1 MRIEDVKSVVQS
13 ATTTASTLP
22 DLKNITTEA
31 IASALELSRNTTS
44 QYLNELLKQHSVIQ
58 VKSRP
63 TYFADREA
71 FSNQFFTP
79 RLDVYASLDELM
91 AEQASKD
98 NVFRSFI
105 GSDQSMKED
114 IDHIKTALAYPP
126 AGLPFILSGSTG
138 VGKSYLAELSYKY
151 CVQSGIL
158 KPNAPFLT
166 LNCAQ
171 YYHNPELLSSNLFG
185 YTKGAFT
192 GATTDM
198 PGLLESA
205 DGGILFLDECHRL
218 DPESQEKL
226 FAFMDTGTFM
236 RMGDTQKPRKA
247 TVRLVFATTE
257 NLQETFLQTF
267 MRRIPI
273 AVKIPDLNDR
283 SKIELRC
290 HIYMAFL
297 NEAQRLNRTLSVSPW
312 IINRLYN
319 LRYKANIG
327 ELRTSVRIICA
338 HVFSEDRQDQTLTV
352 STENIG
358 NGLLTNLLAVNEQE
372 TIVQE
377 DVVFTPTSQLS
388 DYLRTWHDDNS
399 QINTL
404 IQKFIQLDLDLER
417 NRLSADLVQQKLARE
432 TAALMDQMVHQDQ
445 RYENESLKY
454 MTAVIQRLFDYLNS
468 SFFVKIKGNAVVAIA
483 NFMYRKHDFDVTLTP
498 ANEEKINHLLKFMQE
513 HATVEN
519 QVLKAF
525 LDLVRTKLDFRLDA
539 MNRLLLLGYLFSLQL
554 NAEELG
560 QHALILAHGFST
572 ASSIADVANQL
583 LNRKIFDAYDMPLT
597 VSVDQ
602 VKEFLI
608 SYVTKYDCSKGL
620 VVLVDMGSLMI
631 LPETLGELQTGP
643 LLLMSNVSTQEAL
656 FVGDMIQNGASLDE
670 IGQRTQKELLPQF
683 KLTYPVIEKK
693 PMIITTCHTGV
704 GSARQIQA
712 FLEQSIPE
720 SLDYKVES
728 VDFAFLRDHGEEA
741 QMFKQYNVIAV
752 VGTNDPKLKHV
763 PYISLET
770 LVSSEGMDVLNTL
783 FPDVKDPDVLS
794 TINDKLIQNLSLE
807 RLLSAVTI
815 LDAHKVI
822 ITVGKMIENLED
834 RAQIHLSNSQRS
846 TLYVHIS
853 ALIERL
859 IRNDEPL
866 MYVPEDLNSRSR
878 GLAQI
883 KRSLSDIEQTYSV
896 VVPDGEINY
905 LYDIVFGD
913 D

>member
-1 MRIEDVKSVVQS
+1 M
-13 ATTTASTLP
+13 
-22 DLKNITTEA
+22 
-31 IASALELSRNTTS
+31 
-44 QYLNELLKQHSVIQ
+44 
-58 VKSRP
+58 KSRP

-151 CVQSGIL
+151 CVQAGIL

-205 DGGILFLDECHRL
+205 NGGILFLDECHRL

-327 ELRTSVRIICA
+327 ELRTNVRIICA

-372 TIVQE
+372 TIVQQ

-388 DYLRTWHDDNS
+388 DYLRTWHDDNA

-404 IQKFIQLDLDLER
+404 IQKFIQLDIDLER

-468 SFFVKIKGNAVVAIA
+468 SFLSKSKATQWLPSPTSCIA
-483 NFMYRKHDFDVTLTP
+483 NMTLT
-498 ANEEKINHLLKFMQE
+498 
-513 HATVEN
+513 
-519 QVLKAF
+519 
-525 LDLVRTKLDFRLDA
+525 
-539 MNRLLLLGYLFSLQL
+539 SL
-554 NAEELG
+554 
-560 QHALILAHGFST
+560 
-572 ASSIADVANQL
+572 
-583 LNRKIFDAYDMPLT
+583 
-597 VSVDQ
+597 
-602 VKEFLI
+602 
-608 SYVTKYDCSKGL
+608 
-620 VVLVDMGSLMI
+620 
-631 LPETLGELQTGP
+631 
-643 LLLMSNVSTQEAL
+643 
-656 FVGDMIQNGASLDE
+656 
-670 IGQRTQKELLPQF
+670 
-683 KLTYPVIEKK
+683 
-693 PMIITTCHTGV
+693 
-704 GSARQIQA
+704 
-712 FLEQSIPE
+712 
-720 SLDYKVES
+720 
-728 VDFAFLRDHGEEA
+728 
-741 QMFKQYNVIAV
+741 
-752 VGTNDPKLKHV
+752 
-763 PYISLET
+763 
-770 LVSSEGMDVLNTL
+770 
-783 FPDVKDPDVLS
+783 
-794 TINDKLIQNLSLE
+794 
-807 RLLSAVTI
+807 
-815 LDAHKVI
+815 
-822 ITVGKMIENLED
+822 
-834 RAQIHLSNSQRS
+834 
-846 TLYVHIS
+846 
-853 ALIERL
+853 
-859 IRNDEPL
+859 
-866 MYVPEDLNSRSR
+866 
-878 GLAQI
+878 
-883 KRSLSDIEQTYSV
+883 
-896 VVPDGEINY
+896 
-905 LYDIVFGD
+905 
-913 D
+913 